1 MFLHAEIEDLAILQL
16 TVFCIFRHVL
26 AGVVAWGIG
35 CGKPNV
41 PGVYA
46 AVADV
51 VCWID
56 WVTKCKH
63 GNDFG
68 YFYNYPQCDNWI
80 DTEIFSLESSSD
92 PNDKVYLKR
101 AELMKT
107 SCQRPNFGKIG
118 PRGSSNN
125 QIRS

>member
-1 MFLHAEIEDLAILQL
+1 MA
-16 TVFCIFRHVL
+16 
-26 AGVVAWGIG
+26 VAWGIG
-35 CGKPNV
+35 RSKTNV
-41 PGVYA
+41 PGA
-46 AVADV
+46 SAVITDNV
-51 VCWID
+51 GCID
-56 WVTKCKH
+56 CVSKCKH

-107 SCQRPNFGKIG
+107 SCQRPNFGQIG

-125 QIRS
+125 LIRS